1 MFDLS
6 AHVIPALAC
15 GEAGIYGQK
24 ASRASMAAVI
34 YFRPFFLI
42 RKGQRI
48 KADIIGPNARCGRF
62 PAMSAVARA
71 PNPVKGRRSQCGILL
86 WFFN

>member
-1 MFDLS
+1 
-6 AHVIPALAC
+6 
-15 GEAGIYGQK
+15 
-24 ASRASMAAVI
+24 MAAGI

-48 KADIIGPNARCGRF
+48 KADIIGPNARSGRF

-71 PNPVKGRRSQCGILL
+71 PNPAKGGRSQCGILL